1 MALNLFFIGLALSQ
15 FLIFASG
22 LPQPAHFLFAISI
35 CVFLLS
41 RLSISV
47 PKSNKWPLVFL
58 FCFVVYQFAVNFIH
72 YVLSFYSGFIWQA
85 IYILFGFAVFILIY
99 NFFASNSGFLRKF
112 AILGVVSIF
121 ILFLTPIFGLGRY
134 NFFPRFNAFF
144 NDPNQMAY
152 WVLCVAAICITYF
165 TNKRY
170 YLLSLL
176 VFMISSFLIF
186 IALSRSGLV
195 GLAAMFAGFVI
206 ILIGDLAKNASAKKF
221 LSFLLVL
228 FLLVFISLYLVRA
241 DVEKFNL
248 IIERFF
254 ATDFEEEVDIRGYG
268 RFFEHPEFL
277 IFGAGHGNEL
287 RFTPAGTEIHS
298 TWAGLLFYYGVV
310 GFLLF
315 SGFIASILRKLSF
328 GECFVFLAP
337 LFYSFFTFGLRT
349 PIFWIFLGF
358 FYVYILEKNRIKLE
372 SRRLEVS
379 SDRSVLGGSV
389 LNFK

>member
-1 MALNLFFIGLALSQ
+1 MTLNFFLLGLVFSQ
-15 FLIFASG
+15 YYIFASG
-22 LPQPAHFLFAISI
+22 VPQPAHYLIAISI
-35 CVFLLS
+35 FMFFIS
-41 RLSISV
+41 RFSILIDRSERFAV
-47 PKSNKWPLVFL
+47 GFL
-58 FCFVVYQFAVNFIH
+58 FSFVIYQSAVNFTH
-72 YVLSFYSGFIWQA
+72 FALSFYSGFIWQA
-85 IYILFGFAVFILIY
+85 IYILFGFSVLILISNLY
-99 NFFASNSGFLRKF
+99 LLNKNFLEKFSNFGFLG
-112 AILGVVSIF
+112 LC
-121 ILFLTPIFGLGRY
+121 LLLLMPIMGFGEY
-134 NFFPRFNAFF
+134 KFFPRYNAFF
-144 NDPNQMAY
+144 NDPNQMAF

-165 TNKRY
+165 ANKRY

-176 VFMISSFLIF
+176 VFIISSFLIF
-186 IALSRSGLV
+186 LTLSRSGFV

-221 LSFLLVL
+221 LSLLLVL

-254 ATDFEEEVDIRGYG
+254 ATDFEEQAGIRGYG

-287 RFTPAGTEIHS
+287 RFTPTGTEIHS

-315 SGFIASILRKLSF
+315 SGFIASILRKLSL

-372 SRRLEVS
+372 SKRLEVS
-379 SDRSVLGGSV
+379 SERSFLGGHV
-389 LNFK
+389 LNYK